1 MGVKISSLSEWN
13 HIFDERMKP
22 LILPDERGK
31 TGQVTVAIVRKI
43 VEMAKDMR
51 EKGQRVR
58 IKSFTRRLST
68 EAEISLSRKTV
79 AEILIANDFYQASS
93 RRRRPRFYQ
102 RMKQG
107 IPNGL
112 LSVDGSKF
120 KVFVDG
126 VCYRF
131 NLELAV
137 DVQSFYHSAFSV
149 SGSET
154 AEEVIRVI
162 EAHKASWGS
171 PLAMVSDY
179 GSGNLS
185 DEVMAYLLQ
194 HQIEHLPAGPGN
206 PKGNGTAESAFSGM
220 KDVIG
225 TIALNTSSPTLLA
238 KSVLEKIVS
247 VYIALRNRLPLLG
260 ERRSAEEIIS
270 HPASQEARHQL
281 SGHYQTRA
289 QRKDDP
295 DRQQKLD
302 RLDWIIRYHRLDVD
316 EPSWKRA
323 QICMVS
329 YDREA
334 IAKSEEAFLTAVR
347 RDQHRCSLPYFFGI
361 LKRVQQ
367 EMDEQKH
374 KDYCCNRYNE
384 QQMREREC
392 QKHKEMMETVKPTTV
407 ENLVAMLQEVLKSK
421 LDFVKETSIRLVKQ
435 MLQNLRNQYQY
446 LGVLKKKISDA
457 LGEVQSMSLSQRQE
471 AFNLVELYLA

>member
-1 MGVKISSLSEWN
+1 ML
-13 HIFDERMKP
+13 
-22 LILPDERGK
+22 DERGK
-31 TGQVTVAIVRKI
+31 TGKVTVEAVRKI
-43 VEMAKDMR
+43 VAVAKDMR
-51 EKGQRVR
+51 DKGQHLRL
-58 IKSFTRRLST
+58 KSFTRRLST
-68 EAEISLSRKTV
+68 EAEISLSSKTV

-93 RRRRPRFYQ
+93 RRRRPGFYQ
-102 RMKQG
+102 RLKQG

-112 LSVDGSKF
+112 LSVDGSEF

-137 DVQSFYHSAFSV
+137 DVQSFYHSGFSV

-171 PLAMVSDY
+171 PLAMVSDH

-185 DEVMAYLLQ
+185 DEVMAYLLR

-206 PKGNGTAESAFSGM
+206 PKGNGTVESAFSGM

-247 VYIALRNRLPLLG
+247 VYIALRNRLPLL
-260 ERRSAEEIIS
+260 EDRRSPAEIIS
-270 HPASQEARHQL
+270 HPASRKARQQL
-281 SGHYQTRA
+281 SDHYQTRA

-302 RLDWIIRYHRLDVD
+302 RLDWIIRYHRMDVD
-316 EPSWKRA
+316 EPSLKRA
-323 QICMVS
+323 QACVVS
-329 YDREA
+329 YDRQA

-361 LKRVQQ
+361 LNRVQK

-384 QQMREREC
+384 QQMRERESK
-392 QKHKEMMETVKPTTV
+392 KHQEMMETVKPTTV

-421 LDFVKETSIRLVKQ
+421 FDFVKETGIRLVKQ

-471 AFNLVELYLA
+471 AFNIVEQYLV